1 RNALPILSRI
11 PPALAPLSRRR
22 ALHTTR
28 PLLDR
33 GPSLT
38 NMLACVA
45 SLTPTGIHLE
55 DGLLLPAA
63 CIFLDGTVFLWDP
76 PASVT
81 AWGREHL
88 RVFEAVVP
96 RPEILVLGTG
106 AEMAHPPPSVRA
118 YLAGLGIQVE
128 VMSSRNACS
137 TYNLLAEEGRRVA
150 AALAPETP
158 VRWEKR
164 PI

>member
-1 RNALPILSRI
+1 MDGIISQ
-11 PPALAPLSRRR
+11 
-22 ALHTTR
+22 
-28 PLLDR
+28 
-33 GPSLT
+33 
-38 NMLACVA
+38 VA

-96 RPEILVLGTG
+96 RPGGCLSAFPVFFSVLF
-106 AEMAHPPPSVRA
+106 
-118 YLAGLGIQVE
+118 YLHFKLPW
-128 VMSSRNACS
+128 
-137 TYNLLAEEGRRVA
+137 T
-150 AALAPETP
+150 
-158 VRWEKR
+158 
-164 PI
+164 